1 MTRLFAPAEGPR
13 VFALPPGA
21 DFTTALVAGLDAR
34 LDGLPPE
41 AAAEVEIWVNTRRAQ
56 RSLLAAFVAS
66 RPARLLP
73 RLRVIA
79 DLAADPL
86 APVDLPE
93 PPPPLRRQLEL
104 ARLVRAL
111 LAQRPDLAAE
121 RAAFDL
127 ADSLAALLDEIR
139 GEGVAPDAFSG
150 VDAGSHAAHWQESL
164 RFLGILVEH
173 AAASPAEGAGRLRA
187 VADAFAA
194 LWAEAPPARAVI
206 VAGSTGSR
214 GATRAFMSAVA
225 RLPQGALVLPG
236 LDPDLPAVV
245 WRQLCSG
252 AAHAADHPQY
262 GFARLGLVIGFDPA
276 AVPSWHAPAVAPAPE
291 RNALLSLALRPAPVT
306 DQWRAEGEALAGTLG
321 AAMARVTWLAAPDLR
336 SEARAVALALREA
349 AAEGRRAALV
359 TPDRTLARRVTAE
372 LSRWGIIPDDSAG
385 RPLGL
390 TPPGVLLRRLA
401 GLAGRPL
408 TAVALLDLLKHPL
421 VAGAPGARGPHA
433 RLAARLELER
443 LRGRA
448 PVVDWNDL
456 AAWAAVPARGP
467 EPEDPAA
474 ALAAAVAWIAWLRQ
488 ALEPLAD
495 PARRTLPE
503 HVARHR
509 AAAERLA
516 AGPERGGGMEP
527 AEAAGGAT
535 GHGLWARDAGGQALA
550 LMEEMAA
557 EADIIGPVDP
567 ADHLA
572 LFESLLAGRDVPEEA
587 VVADSGIAI
596 WGALEARVQTADL
609 VVLGGLTEGLW
620 PRLPPA
626 DPWLSRPLR
635 RELGL
640 PSPETQLGLAAHDFQ
655 QAAAAPEV
663 LLARAERSAEAP
675 AVASR
680 WLLRL
685 ENLLRGLGDEG
696 AAALRGAEARGAA
709 LRDRAARL
717 DRPEAPVPPARRP
730 APRPPAEAMPAELS
744 VTQLERLIRDPYAI
758 YAAKILR
765 LRRLDPPGR
774 SPDALARGIAV
785 HAVLEAFVAETEAEL
800 PETAAAIFRAALER
814 EFAAA
819 APWPAVRAIWTARLG
834 RSAGW
839 LLKGEAERRD
849 RGRPAAREVSGRR
862 ALAGLARPFAVTA
875 KADRIDWL
883 HDGRFALY
891 DYKSGAI
898 PSEKEARA
906 FHLQLPLEAAIL
918 ADGGF
923 EGLPAGEAGHLELLG
938 IGAAKSLLL
947 EAGAEAA
954 ERVLDQLRDLLGH
967 YPGAGFVARLRPQRL
982 SYESDYDHLSRLGE
996 WSDGDDPAGGE
1007 G

>member
-1 MTRLFAPAEGPR
+1 MTCLFSPVEGPR

-21 DFTTALVAGLDAR
+21 DFTTALVAGVDAR
-34 LDGLPPE
+34 LETLPPE

-93 PPPPLRRQLEL
+93 PAPPLRRQLEL

-139 GEGVAPDAFSG
+139 GEGVAPDVFAR
-150 VDAGSHAAHWQESL
+150 VDAGGHAAHWQESL
-164 RFLGILVEH
+164 RFLGILAEH
-173 AAASPAEGAGRLRA
+173 AASGPAEGAGRLRA

-194 LWAEAPPARAVI
+194 LWAKAPPARAVI

-236 LDPDLPAVV
+236 LDPDLPAAV
-245 WRQLCSG
+245 WNRLRSG
-252 AAHAADHPQY
+252 EAHAADHPQY
-262 GFARLGLVIGFDPA
+262 GFARLASVIGFDPA
-276 AVPSWHAPAVAPAPE
+276 AVPSWHAPAVAPAPA
-291 RNALLSLALRPAPVT
+291 RNALVSLALRPAPVT
-306 DQWRAEGEALAGTLG
+306 DQWRAEGAALAGDLG
-321 AAMARVTWLAAPDLR
+321 AALSRVTWLEAPDLR
-336 SEARAVALALREA
+336 SEARAIALALHDA
-349 AAEGRRAALV
+349 AATGRRAALI

-408 TAVALLDLLKHPL
+408 TAVGLLDLLKHPL
-421 VAGAPGARGPHA
+421 VAGTPGVRGPHA

-443 LRGRA
+443 LRGKA
-448 PVVDWNDL
+448 PVIDWEDL
-456 AAWAAVPARGP
+456 SGWAATPARGL
-467 EPEDPAA
+467 EPEAAIAEGTA
-474 ALAAAVAWIAWLRQ
+474 ALVWVAWLRQ
-488 ALEPLAD
+488 ALEPLAGTVRLPV
-495 PARRTLPE
+495 PA
-503 HVARHR
+503 HAARHR
-509 AAAERLA
+509 AAAEMLA
-516 AGPERGGGMEP
+516 AGPGRAGVEQGE
-527 AEAAGGAT
+527 AGGP
-535 GHGLWARDAGGQALA
+535 GHGLWARDAGMQALA
-550 LMEEMAA
+550 LMDEIAA
-557 EADIIGPVDP
+557 EADIIGPIGP
-567 ADHLA
+567 ADYLA
-572 LFESLLAGRDVPEEA
+572 LFDSLLAGRDVPEEA

-609 VVLGGLTEGLW
+609 VVLGGLNEGVW

-640 PSPETQLGLAAHDFQ
+640 PSPEVQLGLAAHDFQ

-663 LLARAERSAEAP
+663 LLARAERNAEAP

-696 AAALRGAEARGAA
+696 AAALGAAEARGTA
-709 LRDRAARL
+709 LLTRAARL
-717 DRPEAPVPPARRP
+717 DRPEASVRPALRP
-730 APRPPAEAMPAELS
+730 APCPPVDAMPPSLS
-744 VTQLERLIRDPYAI
+744 VTQVEKLVRDPYEV
-758 YAAKILR
+758 YALKILG

-774 SPDALARGIAV
+774 TPDALARGIAI
-785 HAVLEAFVAETEAEL
+785 HAVLEAFVAATADGL
-800 PETAAAIFRAALER
+800 PEEAATIFRATLER
-814 EFAAA
+814 EVAEA
-819 APWPAVRAIWTARLG
+819 APWPAVRAIWTARL
-834 RSAGW
+834 RRRTGW

-849 RGRPAAREVSGRR
+849 RGSPAAREVSGRR
-862 ALAGLARPFAVTA
+862 EIAGLARPFAVTA
-875 KADRIDWL
+875 KADRIDRM

-891 DYKSGAI
+891 DYKSGSI

-918 ADGGF
+918 AAGGF
-923 EGLPAGEAGHLELLG
+923 EGLPAGEAGHLELIG
-938 IGAAKSLLL
+938 IGAAKSLWL
-947 EAGAEAA
+947 EEGAEAVA
-954 ERVLDQLRDLLGH
+954 HVLERLRDLIGH
-967 YPGAGFVARLRPQRL
+967 YPEAGFVARLRPQRL
-982 SYESDYDHLSRLGE
+982 SYESDYDHLSRYGE
-996 WSDGDDPAGGE
+996 WNDGEDPAGG
-1007 G
+1007 GA

>member
-1 MTRLFAPAEGPR
+1 MTRLFAPADGPR
-13 VFALPPGA
+13 VFALPPGV
-21 DFTTALVAGLDAR
+21 DFPAALVAGLDAR

-41 AAAEVEIWVNTRRAQ
+41 AAAEVEIWVNTRRAE

-79 DLAADPL
+79 DLAADPR

-139 GEGVAPDAFSG
+139 GEGVDPDAFAR
-150 VDAGSHAAHWQESL
+150 VDAGGHAAHWQASL
-164 RFLGILVEH
+164 SFLGILVEH
-173 AAASPAEGAGRLRA
+173 AAAGPAEGAGRLRA

-194 LWAEAPPARAVI
+194 IWAEAPPARAVI

-236 LDPDLPAVV
+236 LDPDLPPAV
-245 WRQLCSG
+245 WRQLASG
-252 AAHAADHPQY
+252 EAHAADHPQY
-262 GFARLGLVIGFDPA
+262 GFARLGSVIGFDPA
-276 AVPSWHAPAVAPAPE
+276 AVPRWHAPAAAPAPA

-306 DQWRAEGEALAGTLG
+306 DQWRTEGTALGGTLG

-336 SEARAVALALREA
+336 AEARAVALALREA
-349 AAEGRRAALV
+349 AAAGRRAALV

-408 TAVALLDLLKHPL
+408 PAVALLDLLKHPL
-421 VAGAPGARGPHA
+421 VAGAPGMRGPHA

-448 PVVDWNDL
+448 PMVDWDDL
-456 AAWAAVPARGP
+456 TAWAAAPVRGA
-467 EPEDPAA
+467 EPEEADAGVAA
-474 ALAAAVAWIAWLRQ
+474 AMAWIAGLRQ

-495 PARRTLPE
+495 PARRPLPA
-503 HVARHR
+503 HVARLR
-509 AAAERLA
+509 AAAEALA
-516 AGPERGGGMEP
+516 AGPGRAGVME
-527 AEAAGGAT
+527 EAGGT
-535 GHGLWARDAGGQALA
+535 GHGLWARDAGIQALA
-550 LMEEMAA
+550 LIDEMAA
-557 EADIIGPVDP
+557 EADIIGPVGP

-572 LFESLLAGRDVPEEA
+572 LFESLLAGRDVPEDA

-609 VVLGGLTEGLW
+609 VVLGGLNEGLW

-635 RELGL
+635 RALGL
-640 PSPETQLGLAAHDFQ
+640 PSPEAQLGLAAHDFQ

-663 LLARAERSAEAP
+663 LIARAERDAEAP

-696 AAALRGAEARGAA
+696 IAALGAAEARGAA
-709 LRDRAARL
+709 LLDRAARL
-717 DRPEAPVPPARRP
+717 DRPEATVRPALRP
-730 APRPPAEAMPAELS
+730 APRPPAEAMPPSLS
-744 VTQLERLIRDPYAI
+744 VTQLERLVRDPYEI
-758 YAAKILR
+758 YALKILR

-774 SPDALARGIAV
+774 APDALARGTAV
-785 HAVLEAFVAETEAEL
+785 HAVLEAFVAETAEGL
-800 PETAAAIFRAALER
+800 PAAAAAAFRATLER
-814 EFAAA
+814 EVARV
-819 APWPAVRAIWTARLG
+819 APWPAVCAIWTARLG
-834 RSAGW
+834 RRAGW
-839 LLKGEAERRD
+839 LLEGEARRRER
-849 RGRPAAREVSGRR
+849 GAVGVQEVPGRR
-862 ALAGLARPFAVTA
+862 ALAGLARPFAITA
-875 KADRIDWL
+875 KADRIDRM

-891 DYKSGAI
+891 DYKSGSI

-918 ADGGF
+918 AEGGF
-923 EGLPAGEAGHLELLG
+923 EGLPAGEAGHLELIG
-938 IGAAKSLLL
+938 IGAAECRSLDGGPEAVAEVL
-947 EAGAEAA
+947 E
-954 ERVLDQLRDLLGH
+954 RLRDLIGH

-982 SYESDYDHLSRLGE
+982 SYESDYDHLSRFGE

>member
-1 MTRLFAPAEGPR
+1 MIRLFAPADGPR
-13 VFALPPGA
+13 VFALPPGV

-34 LDGLPPE
+34 LDALPPE
-41 AAAEVEIWVNTRRAQ
+41 AAAEVEIWVNTRRAE

-79 DLAADPL
+79 DLAVDPL

-139 GEGVAPDAFSG
+139 GEGLPPDAFAR
-150 VDAGSHAAHWQESL
+150 VDAGSHAAHWQASL
-164 RFLGILVEH
+164 RFLGILAEH
-173 AAASPAEGAGRLRA
+173 AAAGPAEGAGRLRA

-194 LWAEAPPARAVI
+194 VWAEAPPARAVI

-236 LDPDLPAVV
+236 LDPDLPAAV
-245 WRQLCSG
+245 WGRLASG
-252 AAHAADHPQY
+252 EAHAADHPQY
-262 GFARLGLVIGFDPA
+262 GFARLASAIGFDPA
-276 AVPSWHAPAVAPAPE
+276 AVPSWHAPAVAPAPA
-291 RNALLSLALRPAPVT
+291 RNALVSLALRPAPVT
-306 DQWRAEGEALAGTLG
+306 DQWRAEGAGLAGQLG

-349 AAEGRRAALV
+349 AAAGRRAALV

-408 TAVALLDLLKHPL
+408 PAVGLLDLLKHPL
-421 VAGAPGARGPHA
+421 VAGAPGVRGPHA

-443 LRGRA
+443 LRGQA
-448 PVVDWNDL
+448 PVVDWEDL
-456 AAWAAVPARGP
+456 AAWAAVPARGT
-467 EPEDPAA
+467 EDPEEAA
-474 ALAAAVAWIAWLRQ
+474 AGVAAAVAWVAWLRQ

-495 PARRTLPE
+495 PARRPLPA

-509 AAAERLA
+509 AAAEALA
-516 AGPERGGGMEP
+516 AGPGRGGVME
-527 AEAAGGAT
+527 EAGGT
-535 GHGLWARDAGGQALA
+535 GHGLWARDAGMRALA
-550 LMEEMAA
+550 LMDEMAA
-557 EADIIGPVDP
+557 EADIIGPVGP
-567 ADHLA
+567 VDHLA

-609 VVLGGLTEGLW
+609 VVLGGLNEGLW

-640 PSPETQLGLAAHDFQ
+640 PSPEAQLGLAAHDFQ
-655 QAAAAPEV
+655 QAVAAPEV
-663 LLARAERSAEAP
+663 LIARAERSAEAP

-696 AAALRGAEARGAA
+696 AAALGAAEARGTA
-709 LRDRAARL
+709 LLARAARL
-717 DRPEAPVPPARRP
+717 DRPEASVPPARRP
-730 APRPPAEAMPAELS
+730 APRPPAEAMPPSLS
-744 VTQLERLIRDPYAI
+744 VTQLETLVRDPYAI
-758 YAAKILR
+758 YASRILR

-774 SPDALARGIAV
+774 LPDAMARGIAV
-785 HAVLEAFVAETEAEL
+785 HAVLEAFVAETADAL
-800 PETAAAIFRAALER
+800 TETAAVIFRAALER
-814 EFAAA
+814 EIAAA
-819 APWPAVRAIWTARLG
+819 APWPAVRALWMARLG
-834 RSAGW
+834 RRAGW
-839 LLKGEAERRD
+839 LLEGEAERRA

-862 ALAGLARPFAVTA
+862 ALLGLARPFAITA

-891 DYKSGAI
+891 DYKSGSI
-898 PSEKEARA
+898 PSEREAKA

-918 ADGGF
+918 AEGGF
-923 EGLPAGEAGHLELLG
+923 DGLPAGEAGHLELLG
-938 IGAAKSLLL
+938 IGAAKSLVL
-947 EAGAEAA
+947 ESGSEAV
-954 ERVLDQLRDLLGH
+954 EEVLDQLRDLLGH

-996 WSDGDDPAGGE
+996 WSDGDDPAE
-1007 G
+1007 GDA